1 MTRVLADTSAHTMS
15 EDDPVA
21 LVREWSPPAA
31 ETVREEAR
39 AHGIELDYSI
49 ASGSAL
55 EGLIADGLDPELTNA
70 VGAYMAEVFIRE
82 LGGAWAMND
91 DQGLVGIRFPSGHWV
106 FPPDKAKR
114 RFDKGPSHDL
124 ANYLRAVKHLVTVQS
139 L

>member
-1 MTRVLADTSAHTMS
+1 MS

-31 ETVREEAR
+31 ETVCNAAR
-39 AHGIELDYSI
+39 GRGIELDYSI
-49 ASGSAL
+49 ASGTAL
-55 EGLIADGLDPELTNA
+55 EGLVADGLDPELANA

-82 LGGAWAMND
+82 LGGCWAVND

-114 RFDKGPSHDL
+114 RFAEGPSHDL
-124 ANYLRAVKHLVTVQS
+124 ENYLRAVKYLVRAQS